1 MLFVVVLFSFGYN
14 RVYERGVIMT
24 DRELLEFI
32 AAQVGNL
39 TQKVDKIDERTG
51 SLEEGQKRIEKVVT
65 NIEHDYGQKLKALF
79 DGYKQHTD
87 ILERIE
93 KEVTKQEE
101 IIMRRI
107 K

>member
-1 MLFVVVLFSFGYN
+1 MEDKAFELITQMYSEMKQQFEDMNKQFEDMNKQFKEVN
-14 RVYERGVIMT
+14 RKLDQKADKT
-24 DRELLEFI
+24 DIVRLENEL
-32 AAQVGNL
+32 NP
-39 TQKVDKIDERTG
+39 KV
-51 SLEEGQKRIEKVVT
+51 Q
-65 NIEHDYGQKLKALF
+65 ALF

-93 KEVTKQEE
+93 NEVTRQEE